1 MGDKRAIAFPIF
13 FAVFLVLVTLT
24 GFFQIRIIRSNI
36 ERQLTGEAEIIFS
49 HAQREIDINLE
60 YLSFLDRSPAIITP
74 YFFNVMAFDELI
86 IDDLDAA
93 ATEYLRTPGSSLA
106 SFPFPNVIVY
116 NSSGQILAEKGKT
129 GIPPDTLRKLI
140 TGQESTAIR
149 MPTRKEKALVFG
161 RRIGKYIL
169 LMRIDSSDLD
179 ILRKKEILKDIIDKE
194 EKRFNIDSIKIYDDK
209 GALFVGVSNAKPGSF
224 ILEHDMGSKYLPGY
238 RMQVAVS
245 RALAKDTIQRSSLG
259 FILILGLLFI
269 LGAGSIYA
277 FFILERKYASRVKE
291 MERQMEMKDR
301 LVSLG
306 KLASGMAHEIRNPLN
321 AISLSVQ
328 RLKREFSP
336 GDEKKDEY
344 FTFLDIIR
352 KELTRVNGIVEE
364 FLQSTRAH
372 APFSSE
378 NLRDILEEVIIIVG
392 EKASTKGIF
401 IENATNTD
409 IYIDCQRDRL
419 KQAFYNMII
428 NAIESMHTGK
438 IAILGRQKDSHIEI
452 SVRDSGPGISQE
464 SMERIFEYY
473 YTTKDKGMGLGLPIS
488 YMIVKDHGGDIK
500 VSSVPDQGTTFT
512 IILPRVHDGGAGL
525 KKEERS

>member
-1 MGDKRAIAFPIF
+1 MGAKRAVAFPVF
-13 FAVFLVLVTLT
+13 FAVFLILVTLT

-49 HAQREIDINLE
+49 HVQREIDRNLE
-60 YLSFLDRSPAIITP
+60 YLSVLDKSPAIITP

-93 ATEYLRTPGSSLA
+93 LMEHVRSQNPRDLTQ
-106 SFPFPNVIVY
+106 FPFDNAVEYDI
-116 NSSGQILAEKGKT
+116 SGRLLAQKGKP
-129 GIPPDTLRKLI
+129 GIPPDLTRKILHEKEA
-140 TGQESTAIR
+140 TTIR
-149 MPTRKEKALVFG
+149 MPTRKDRDLFLG
-161 RRIGKYIL
+161 RRIGNRVLFI
-169 LMRIDSSDLD
+169 RINATDFD
-179 ILRKKEILKDIIDKE
+179 ILRKKVILKDIIDKE
-194 EKRFNIDSIKIYDDK
+194 EKRFNTDSIRIYDDK
-209 GALFVGVSNAKPGSF
+209 GALFVGLSEAKPASF
-224 ILEHDMGSKYLPGY
+224 VLERDLGSKLLPGY
-238 RMQVAVS
+238 SMQVAVS
-245 RALAKDTIQRSSLG
+245 RDLARDTIQRSALG
-259 FILILGLLFI
+259 FILILAVFFVS
-269 LGAGSIYA
+269 GAGSIYA
-277 FFILERKYASRVKE
+277 FFVLERKYASRVKE
-291 MERQMEMKDR
+291 MEKQMEMKER

-378 NLRDILEEVIIIVG
+378 NLRDIIEEVIIIVG
-392 EKASTKGIF
+392 EKASSKGIF

-409 IYIDCQRDRL
+409 IFIECQRDRL
-419 KQAFYNMII
+419 KQAFYNIII
-428 NAIESMHTGK
+428 NAIESMQAAGK
-438 IAILGRQKDSHIEI
+438 ISILARQKDPFIEI
-452 SVRDSGPGISQE
+452 SIRDSGPCITQE
-464 SMERIFEYY
+464 IMARIFEYY

-500 VSSVPDQGTTFT
+500 VSSIPGEGTVFT
-512 IILPRVHDGGAGL
+512 IILPRVQKNGTGR
-525 KKEERS
+525 K